1 MKNIKFLS
9 VSLVIASFMAI
20 SPQANSKPFH
30 IKYEIE
36 SIKSSTIK
44 NDQSKKPG
52 RKNKDGS
59 YKRKKGFMWGLF
71 KKKSSCDCP
80 KH

>member
-1 MKNIKFLS
+1 MKNIK
-9 VSLVIASFMAI
+9 SLFGLMLIIFI
-20 SPQANSKPFH
+20 TICPQADSKPFYTNNV
-30 IKYEIE
+30 INSFEN
-36 SIKSSTIK
+36 SSVK

-59 YKRKKGFMWGLF
+59 FKRKKGFMWGLF

>member
-9 VSLVIASFMAI
+9 GLILIIFLAI
-20 SPQANSKPFH
+20 SPQADAKPFH
-30 IKYEIE
+30 KNKRTETIE
-36 SIKSSTIK
+36 NSSLK
-44 NDQSKKPG
+44 NDQSKPG